1 MARSRTSS
9 TDFTLREERAV
20 RGGRRL
26 SLDLHADGDRV
37 PAILL
42 VPLEPRPAP
51 AALLL
56 HGYSSDKERM
66 VDSAGRALLARGVAS
81 LGIDLP
87 LHGERAG
94 GDGGMA
100 SAELRNPL
108 ALARR
113 WRAAMDEAR
122 VALRFLA
129 ERDEVDADRL
139 ALVGYSMGAYLG
151 VMIAAKDDAVRALVL
166 AAGGD
171 LPSNTPY
178 APLVRTLVDPIRA
191 VRQYAG
197 RPLLMVH
204 GRHDRTIRPD
214 QAERLY
220 AAAGP
225 PKAIQWYD
233 GGHWLTDAAVK
244 RAVEWI
250 VENV

>member
-1 MARSRTSS
+1 MTSLRRSTIE
-9 TDFTLREERAV
+9 FTTRDERAV
-20 RGGRRL
+20 RGGRRV
-26 SLDLHADGDRV
+26 SLELHVGGDRV

-42 VPLEPRPAP
+42 LPLEPRPAP

-66 VDSAGRALLARGVAS
+66 VDSAGRALMERGVAS
-81 LGIDLP
+81 IGVDLP

-94 GDGGMA
+94 HDGGMS
-100 SAELRNPL
+100 SAEFRNPL

-129 ERDEVDADRL
+129 ERDEIDPDRL

-151 VMIAAKDDAVRALVL
+151 VMVAAKDASVRALVL

-171 LPSNTPY
+171 LPTNTPY
-178 APLVRTLVDPIRA
+178 APLVRTLVDPPRA

-204 GRHDRTIRPD
+204 GRHDRTILPD

-220 AAAGP
+220 AAAGE

-233 GGHWLTDAAVK
+233 GGHWLPDAAVK
-244 RAVEWI
+244 RACEW
-250 VENV
+250 VVKNV

>member
-1 MARSRTSS
+1 V
-9 TDFTLREERAV
+9 DFTTRDERAV
-20 RGGRRL
+20 RGGRRV
-26 SLDLHADGDRV
+26 SLELHVGGDRV

-42 VPLEPRPAP
+42 LPLEPRPAP

-66 VDSAGRALLARGVAS
+66 VDSAGRALMERGVAS
-81 LGIDLP
+81 VGIDLP

-94 GDGGMA
+94 HDGGMS
-100 SAELRNPL
+100 SAEFRNPL
-108 ALARR
+108 ALAKR
-113 WRAAMDEAR
+113 WRAATEEAR

-129 ERDEVDADRL
+129 ERDEVDANRL

-151 VMIAAKDDAVRALVL
+151 VMVAAKDESVRALVL

-171 LPSNTPY
+171 LPANTPY
-178 APLVRTLVDPIRA
+178 APLVRTLVDPVRA

-204 GRHDRTIRPD
+204 GRHDRTILPE

-220 AAAGP
+220 EAAGA

-233 GGHWLTDAAVK
+233 GGHWLPDAAVR
-244 RAVEWI
+244 RACEW
-250 VENV
+250 VVKNV

>member
-1 MARSRTSS
+1 V
-9 TDFTLREERAV
+9 DFTTRDERAV
-20 RGGRRL
+20 RGGRRV
-26 SLDLHADGDRV
+26 SLELHVGGDRV

-42 VPLEPRPAP
+42 LPLEPRPAP

-66 VDSAGRALLARGVAS
+66 VDSAGRALMERGVAS
-81 LGIDLP
+81 VGIDLP

-94 GDGGMA
+94 HDGGMS
-100 SAELRNPL
+100 SAEFRNPL
-108 ALARR
+108 ALAKR
-113 WRAAMDEAR
+113 WRAATEEAR

-129 ERDEVDADRL
+129 ERDEVDANRL

-151 VMIAAKDDAVRALVL
+151 VMVAAKDESVRALVL

-171 LPSNTPY
+171 LPANTPY
-178 APLVRTLVDPIRA
+178 APLVRTLVDPVRA

-204 GRHDRTIRPD
+204 GRHDRTILPD

-220 AAAGP
+220 AAAGQ
-225 PKAIQWYD
+225 PKAIQWYE
-233 GGHWLTDAAVK
+233 GGHWLPDGAVR
-244 RAVEWI
+244 RACGWLKD
-250 VENV
+250 NV